1 MSTPNGSPT
10 SRAGQKPAILIVD
23 DDPTVLTAVARDLQ
37 PHYGDRFRTLRAD
50 SGAAALDTL
59 KKLRLRDAPVALLLV
74 DQRMPGMT
82 GVEFLAEAVELYP
95 DVKRVLLT
103 AYADTEAAIRAI
115 NEVQL
120 DHYLMKPWDPP
131 EDNLYPVLDDVLYD
145 WLAAYTPPFE
155 GIRVVGTRWSAATF
169 QIKDFLA
176 RNLFPYRS
184 LDVER
189 DDEARELLE
198 LAGAGARNLPVL
210 FFPDGSALIQPTTT
224 EVANRVGLE
233 TAATLPFYDLV
244 IVGAGPSGLAGA
256 VYGASEGL
264 RTLVIEKQA
273 PGGQAGT
280 SSRIENY
287 LGFPSGLSGADLARR
302 GVTQAKRLGAEFMT
316 GEVTGLCADG
326 QYRIVQLA
334 DGTQISTQAVLLATG
349 VSYRRLSAPGIAE
362 LEGAGI
368 YYGGALSEAIMTKDE
383 DVFIVG
389 AANSAGQAA
398 VHFANYARCVRML
411 VRGDSLA
418 KGGMSQYLID
428 RIEGTPNIEVW
439 PGSSIVEAI
448 GNGRLEALRIANA
461 ERGDE
466 QIVPASSVFIFIGA
480 KPMTAWV
487 DGQFALDPQ
496 GYILTGSDLERAP
509 YPQAGAHPLRW
520 PLKREPFT
528 LETNIP
534 GVFVAG
540 DLRHR
545 SMKRIASA
553 TGEGAMAIHF
563 VHQYLSTL

>member
-1 MSTPNGSPT
+1 MSISPNRTMNPPD
-10 SRAGQKPAILIVD
+10 RKPAIVIVD
-23 DDPTVLTAVARDLQ
+23 DEPAVLAAVGRDLQ
-37 PHYGDRFRTLRAD
+37 SHYGERFRTLRAD
-50 SGAAALDTL
+50 SGASALEAL
-59 KKLRLRDAPVALLLV
+59 KKLKLREVPVALLIV

-82 GVEFLAEAVELYP
+82 GVEFLAEAIKVYP
-95 DVKRVLLT
+95 EVKRVLLT
-103 AYADTEAAIRAI
+103 AYADTEVAIRAI
-115 NEVQL
+115 NDVQL

-131 EDNLYPVLDDVLYD
+131 EENLYPVVDEVLYD
-145 WLAAYTPPFE
+145 WLAAYAPPFE
-155 GIRVVGTRWSAATF
+155 GIRIIGTRWSAATF

-176 RNLFPYRS
+176 RNLLPYRS
-184 LDVER
+184 LDIER
-189 DDEARELLE
+189 DDEARELVE
-198 LAGAGARNLPVL
+198 LAGADPRHLPVVI
-210 FFPDGSALIQPTTT
+210 FPDGTSLVQPSTID
-224 EVANRVGLE
+224 VAEKAGLE
-233 TAATLPFYDLV
+233 TSATLPFYDLV

-280 SSRIENY
+280 SSKIENY

-302 GVTQAKRLGAEFMT
+302 GTTQAKRLGAEILA
-316 GEVTGLCADG
+316 GEVVGIRTEG

-334 DGTQISTQAVLLATG
+334 DGSKINTQAVLLATG
-349 VSYRRLSAPGIAE
+349 VSYRRLNAPGINE

-389 AANSAGQAA
+389 GANSAGQAA
-398 VHFANYARCVRML
+398 IHFANYARCVRIL

-428 RIEGTPNIEVW
+428 RIESSPNIDVW
-439 PGSSIVEAI
+439 FNSSINEAI
-448 GNGRLEALRIANA
+448 GTERLEALRIANSA
-461 ERGDE
+461 RGDE
-466 QIVPASSVFIFIGA
+466 QVVPASSVFIFIGA
-480 KPMTAWV
+480 KPATEMF
-487 DGQFALDPQ
+487 DSQLALDPQ
-496 GYILTGSDLERAP
+496 GYLLTGSDLDKAP
-509 YPQAGAHPLRW
+509 ENPLRW
-520 PLKREPFT
+520 PLKREPFL
-528 LETNIP
+528 LETNLP